1 MKTLLKPALMTAFV
15 ALGIA
20 GASAQTT
27 PSTVDNNAAQKGG
40 QAQPPKTTGA
50 MDNAVGGLATSPE
63 DVKRQ
68 TEGRP
73 TAAQEGKGEAPAE
86 YKPGTTQHSPGTV
99 GASPG
104 TTPPMGKTQ

>member
-1 MKTLLKPALMTAFV
+1 MKTLLKPALVTAFL

-20 GASAQTT
+20 GAQAQTA
-27 PSTVDNNAAQKGG
+27 PSPVDSNAATKSA

-50 MDNAVGGLATSPE
+50 MDNAVGNLATSPE

-73 TAAQEGKGEAPAE
+73 TTAQEGKGEAPAAP
-86 YKPGTTQHSPGTV
+86 KPGMTEHSPGTV
-99 GASPG
+99 GAAPG

>member
-1 MKTLLKPALMTAFV
+1 MKTLLKPALITAFL
-15 ALGIA
+15 ALGIT
-20 GASAQTT
+20 GANAQTT
-27 PSTVDNNAAQKGG
+27 PSTQT
-40 QAQPPKTTGA
+40 QPPKTTGA
-50 MDNAVGGLATSPE
+50 MDNAVGGIATSPE

-73 TAAQEGKGEAPAE
+73 TTAQEGKGEAPAE
-86 YKPGTTQHSPGTV
+86 PKPGTTQHSPGTV

>member
-1 MKTLLKPALMTAFV
+1 MKMLLKPALITAFL

-20 GASAQTT
+20 GANAQTT
-27 PSTVDNNAAQKGG
+27 PSTVDSNAAQKSG

-68 TEGRP
+68 TEGQP
-73 TAAQEGKGEAPAE
+73 TTAQEGKGQTATDP
-86 YKPGTTQHSPGTV
+86 KPGTTQHSPGTV

-104 TTPPMGKTQ
+104 TTPPMGQKQ